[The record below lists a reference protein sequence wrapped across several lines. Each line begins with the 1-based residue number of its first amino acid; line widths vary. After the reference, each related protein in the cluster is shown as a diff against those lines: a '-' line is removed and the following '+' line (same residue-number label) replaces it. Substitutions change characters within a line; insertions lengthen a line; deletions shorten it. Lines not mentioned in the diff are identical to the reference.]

1 MTHIYGQMHRK
12 LENGEV
18 DPDDL
23 EECAEAV
30 MELREE
36 YPEAWSLC
44 SLANDDVLEVVV
56 SD

>member
-1 MTHIYGQMHRK
+1 MHRK

-44 SLANDDVLEVVV
+44 SLAGDDVLEAVV
-56 SD
+56 SNS